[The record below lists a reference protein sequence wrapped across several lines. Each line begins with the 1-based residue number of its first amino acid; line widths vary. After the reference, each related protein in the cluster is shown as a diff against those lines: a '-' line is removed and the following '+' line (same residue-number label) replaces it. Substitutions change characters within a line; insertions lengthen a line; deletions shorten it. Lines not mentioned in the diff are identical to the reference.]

1 MCHMKELVSMCNI
14 YIAEH
19 TAPNAQL
26 LGTVASYLTH
36 LFKVFGVCGHDA
48 SIGFSVEGE
57 QTVNKVKKARNLIRG
72 REGGR
77 EGGKGERGGEGE
89 GGID

>member
-1 MCHMKELVSMCNI
+1 MRHMKELVSMCNV

-19 TAPNAQL
+19 TTPNAQL

-48 SIGFSVEGE
+48 SIGFGVEGE

-72 REGGR
+72 REGRERGR
-77 EGGKGERGGEGE
+77 EGGKGERRGREE
-89 GGID
+89 

>member
-1 MCHMKELVSMCNI
+1 MKELVSMCNV

-48 SIGFSVEGE
+48 SIGFGVEGE

-72 REGGR
+72 REGRERGR
-77 EGGKGERGGEGE
+77 EGGKGERRGREE
-89 GGID
+89 